1 MRIPTSHRTLTRAAG
16 FSIVATTLVLAGCQT
31 KTVSIP
37 SNEPLVTTSPKVG
50 NIGQSQLPAVAA
62 ATGRSEVSVAANSNS
77 WVLRHLTAGKRQ
89 PQAPAQ
95 AVAQQ
100 IAKPEPQMK
109 IAAPTPSKSTGS
121 GKRLRDVSLAEVPL
135 LDPNHYDPRR
145 LR

>member
-1 MRIPTSHRTLTRAAG
+1 MRIPTSHRTLTRVAG
-16 FSIVATTLVLAGCQT
+16 FSLVATTLALGGCQT

-62 ATGRSEVSVAANSNS
+62 ATGKSEVSVAASSNS
-77 WVLRHLTAGKRQ
+77 WVLRHLNAGKRQ
-89 PQAPAQ
+89 SHTAPQT
-95 AVAQQ
+95 AVPQ
-100 IAKPEPQMK
+100 IAKSEPQTK
-109 IAAPTPSKSTGS
+109 IVAPAASKPAAS

-135 LDPNHYDPRR
+135 IDPNHYDPRR